1 MNRARKL
8 RRRNGNETISED
20 LNTTSVKVKVQ
31 FDQTPKYITG
41 EMRDY
46 QIRALN
52 WLITLYENGINGIL
66 ADEMGLGNYY
76 RIDFSSRVVIS
87 MVINFDFFFNIM

>member
-1 MNRARKL
+1 M
-8 RRRNGNETISED
+8 RRRNENETISED
-20 LNTTSVKVKVQ
+20 LNTSSVKVKVQ

-76 RIDFSSRVVIS
+76 QIDFFIS
-87 MVINFDFFFNIM
+87 CTIIFIVTNFHLF

>member
-1 MNRARKL
+1 M

-20 LNTTSVKVKVQ
+20 LNTSSVKVKVQ
-31 FDQTPKYITG
+31 FDQTPKYING

-66 ADEMGLGNYY
+66 ADEMGLGNYNQ
-76 RIDFSSRVVIS
+76 ISSRVV
-87 MVINFDFFFNIM
+87 NFHGN